1 MQIFSKLQ
9 RNSTYKTLIKI
20 LLIFLITSISALSPF
35 FPILIGFFLFC
46 EELLIG
52 IIYIGFFSVLHN
64 VNIFFLMGIY
74 LFLHFFLSKKIID
87 YFMIEYRDIIYIL
100 FIYISLYIYFLFKGE
115 HNFYYILFN
124 YSFDILL
131 VKVFKCKLKLLYL

>member
-46 EELLIG
+46 EEFLIG
-52 IIYIGFFSVLHN
+52 IVYIGFFSVLHN
-64 VNIFFLMGIY
+64 INIFFLMAMY
-74 LFLHFFLSKKIID
+74 LVLYFFLAKKIVD
-87 YFMIEYRDIIYIL
+87 YFSIEYRCIFYIV
-100 FIYISLYIYFLFKGE
+100 FIYLSIFMYFLINKE
-115 HNFYYILFN
+115 NNFYYLLFN

-131 VKVFKCKLKLLYL
+131 VKVFKCELK

>member
-20 LLIFLITSISALSPF
+20 LLIFFVVSLSALSPF
-35 FPILIGFFLFC
+35 FPILIGFVLFC
-46 EELLIG
+46 EEFLIG

-64 VNIFFLMGIY
+64 VNIFFLMGMY
-74 LFLHFFLSKKIID
+74 LVLYFFLAKKIVD
-87 YFMIEYRDIIYIL
+87 YFTVEYRDIVFLFFVYIVL
-100 FIYISLYIYFLFKGE
+100 FLYFLLSGE
-115 HNFYYILFN
+115 NSLYYILFN

-131 VKVFKCKLKLLYL
+131 VKVFKCELK

>member
-35 FPILIGFFLFC
+35 FPILIGFFLLC
-46 EELLIG
+46 EEFFIG
-52 IIYIGFFSVLHN
+52 IIYIGFFSVLHS
-64 VNIFFLMGIY
+64 VNIFFLLAVY
-74 LFLHFFLSKKIID
+74 LFLYFFLAKKIVD
-87 YFMIEYRDIIYIL
+87 YFTAEYRDIVYL
-100 FIYISLYIYFLFKGE
+100 FSVYAALFLYFLLSGE
-115 HNFYYILFN
+115 KSLYYILFN

-131 VKVFKCKLKLLYL
+131 VKVFKCELKLSY

>member
-20 LLIFLITSISALSPF
+20 LFIFLVTSISALNPF
-35 FPILIGFFLFC
+35 FPILTGFFLLCSDF
-46 EELLIG
+46 LTG

-64 VNIFFLMGIY
+64 INIFFLVGIY
-74 LFLHFFLSKKIID
+74 LFLQFFLVKKILD
-87 YFMIEYRDIIYIL
+87 YFTVEYRDVTYIL
-100 FIYISLYIYFLFKGE
+100 FIYLFLYLYLLFKGE
-115 HNFYYILFN
+115 NDFYYILFN

-131 VKVFKCKLKLLYL
+131 VKVLKCELK

>member
-20 LLIFLITSISALSPF
+20 LLIFFVVSLSAISPF
-35 FPILIGFFLFC
+35 FPLLIGFVLFC
-46 EELLIG
+46 EELFIG

-64 VNIFFLMGIY
+64 VNIFFLMGMY
-74 LFLHFFLSKKIID
+74 LFLYFFLSKKIID
-87 YFMIEYRDIIYIL
+87 YFVLEYRSIIYIL
-100 FIYISLYIYFLFKGE
+100 FIYLFLLLYFMVNFENNIYYL
-115 HNFYYILFN
+115 LFN

-131 VKVFKCKLKLLYL
+131 VKVFKCELK